1 MQVEIEVTS
10 KKKAMVEVEFP
21 LFVKYGDSFDSGGG
35 YDCYSRVDGSRTMH
49 TLHQD
54 WDGKWEYE
62 VKQIGK
68 EWLGSIVSKDYARP
82 GYSYEMITAAEF
94 YEKVAEL
101 REALAAI
108 PGFEK

>member
-10 KKKAMVEVEFP
+10 KTKAMVEVEFP

-35 YDCYSRVDGSRTMH
+35 YDCYSRVDESRTMH
-49 TLHQD
+49 TIHQD
-54 WDGKWEYE
+54 WNGDWQYE
-62 VKQIGK
+62 VKQIGR
-68 EWLGSIVSKDYARP
+68 EWLGQMVSKDYARS
-82 GYSYEMITAAEF
+82 GYSYEKIPAAEF

-101 REALAAI
+101 RDKLGAI